1 MGEVETMFLRLFF
14 IVANNKSN
22 KNNEI
27 LVVLAGFGVGT
38 PVGTLD
44 NNLVKCTF
52 YVDCRRKY

>member
-22 KNNEI
+22 ENNKI
-27 LVVLAGFGVGT
+27 LVVLAGFDVGT

-44 NNLVKCTF
+44 KNLVKCTF